1 MAREKQAEE
10 LEVAKGRRAEA
21 SSDSAIQEPREALE
35 IRERSGNMLQGLRQN
50 RGGGATWA
58 RAARCNRCGC

>member
-1 MAREKQAEE
+1 MHVITMLRCCRGLAAMAREKRAEE

-35 IRERSGNMLQGLRQN
+35 IR
-50 RGGGATWA
+50 
-58 RAARCNRCGC
+58 